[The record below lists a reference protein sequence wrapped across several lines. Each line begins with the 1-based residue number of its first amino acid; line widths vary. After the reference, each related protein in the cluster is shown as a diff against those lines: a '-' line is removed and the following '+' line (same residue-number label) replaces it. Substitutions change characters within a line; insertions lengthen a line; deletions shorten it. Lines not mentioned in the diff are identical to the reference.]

1 MRYKAIMTSLED
13 INDLDFGDGQKLS
26 IKEEPRKR
34 VIICVDDSFLNL
46 NSFKI
51 MLGML
56 GYKGK
61 I

>member
-1 MRYKAIMTSLED
+1 MRYKALMTSLED
-13 INDLDFGDGQKLS
+13 IKDLDFGDGHKS
-26 IKEEPRKR
+26 IKEKAPKR
-34 VIICVDDSFLNL
+34 VIICVDDNFLNL

-56 GYKGK
+56 GYKGE

>member
-1 MRYKAIMTSLED
+1 MTSLED
-13 INDLDFGDGQKLS
+13 IKDLDFGDGHKS
-26 IKEEPRKR
+26 IKEKAPKR
-34 VIICVDDSFLNL
+34 VIICVDDNFLNL

-56 GYKGK
+56 GYKGE